1 MYHFDDACVCFTKDV
16 DNYAFINKLKNL
28 PTIFHETTYNL
39 TIIDEQDFI
48 DHVTKLHDAQKA
60 ELTNME

>member
-48 DHVTKLHDAQKA
+48 DHVTKLHVS
-60 ELTNME
+60 